1 MLQIYINLV
10 ININFEL
17 ILNDVSFQ
25 RG

>member
-17 ILNDVSFQ
+17 ILDDVSFQ